1 LKLIATGSLDGTI
14 RIWNG
19 KNQLI
24 RFFRKT
30 KNQFIFY
37 FFFQRMVV
45 IHDNIYSLHFSNDS
59 GDLIVGIGDHL
70 YKMSHLSC
78 KPMEKNSYIY
88 FHFFV
93 N

>member
-1 LKLIATGSLDGTI
+1 
-14 RIWNG
+14 
-19 KNQLI
+19 
-24 RFFRKT
+24 
-30 KNQFIFY
+30 
-37 FFFQRMVV
+37 MVV

-78 KPMEKNSYIY
+78 NPIEKNSYIY
-88 FHFFV
+88 FRFFFV